1 MISLT
6 FISSMLKEKNYPLKS
21 ILKIVLGQVRRYQ
34 SLRSNDQLS
43 DVLIHFDRSNLA
55 TMTSS
60 TYLPTYIYLTTY
72 LHLFTYLH
80 LPTYIYLPTYLPTYI
95 YLPLTASSTNYLK
108 IVIHD
113 KYIFNELNDV
123 GSHTTSFIQLEFFIQ
138 SQCKYAFLKFV
149 YYVGNVLVSRAIKYN
164 RSTSHTTA
172 RPLSLLLV
180 KGPAIEIFSTKGS
193 AQVVSC
199 NVYEIANLILHFLT

>member
-80 LPTYIYLPTYLPTYI
+80 LPTYIYLP
-95 YLPLTASSTNYLK
+95 LTASSTNYLK

-149 YYVGNVLVSRAIKYN
+149 YYVGCGNVLVSRASKYN

-180 KGPAIEIFSTKGS
+180 KGQSLRSLVQKGR
-193 AQVVSC
+193 
-199 NVYEIANLILHFLT
+199 HKW

>member
-149 YYVGNVLVSRAIKYN
+149 YYVGCGNVLVSRASKYK

-180 KGPAIEIFSTKGS
+180 KGQSLRSLVQKGR
-193 AQVVSC
+193 
-199 NVYEIANLILHFLT
+199 HKW

>member
-80 LPTYIYLPTYLPTYI
+80 LPTYIYLPTYLPTYLHLPTYIYLPTYLPTYI

-123 GSHTTSFIQLEFFIQ
+123 GSHTTSFIQLEFFFQ

-149 YYVGNVLVSRAIKYN
+149 YYVGCGNVLVSRASKYN

-180 KGPAIEIFSTKGS
+180 KGPAS
-193 AQVVSC
+193 
-199 NVYEIANLILHFLT
+199 H